1 MKQVTLMMISFGC
14 FFLVGN
20 STAKYLLVEIGDG
33 VEGRAFNGNSCSFI
47 DNVY

>member
-14 FFLVGN
+14 VFLVGN
-20 STAKYLLVEIGDG
+20 STAKYLLVEIEDG
-33 VEGRAFNGNSCSFI
+33 VEGRGLDGNSYSFI

>member
-20 STAKYLLVEIGDG
+20 STTKYLLVEIGDG
-33 VEGRAFNGNSCSFI
+33 VKGRGFDGNSTGTVLK
-47 DNVY
+47 NH